1 MTKDCLFPF
10 THLYIEPKGTV
21 GPCCA
26 MYRKDS
32 NYIIQSAEDL
42 DNWDTHSDLKGIRDH
57 FRTHRDMI
65 ESDCGQCINHERAG
79 VKSMR
84 ENMFDRFPPETT
96 LLYYKTPMIRSMH
109 IKFGN
114 LCNLACRTCSEES
127 SSLLEKEFEVEYF
140 RDRKVFYAAP
150 KKNKRYGDLEW
161 YTRPGVFDKL
171 LELTANI
178 IKLQI
183 SGGEPLVNEYFW
195 RLIDHVVTNGYA
207 QNINLGINTNG
218 TVTLKPEQITMLRS
232 FRSIQF
238 DVSQDATEELSE
250 YIRTRGNWNLWVRNM
265 LQYKEMAKLGM
276 TNGDPFNHKVGITI
290 SVLNVHKLKSMVDFL
305 ESNGVLWHYQFVHW
319 PAELA
324 VDNLNQQAKDYL
336 RELYRDDHRMQ
347 FVIKYLDDNKSRP
360 LLETTKQYMDRR
372 DAKALTIYKN
382 FTTFEQ
388 LEPTWY
394 KLITQ

>member
-42 DNWDTHSDLKGIRDH
+42 DNWGTHPDLKGIRDH

-65 ESDCGQCINHERAG
+65 EPDCGQCINHERAG

-84 ENMFDRFPPETT
+84 ENMFDRFEPSETNF
-96 LLYYKTPMIRSMH
+96 YYNNPLIRSMH

-127 SSLLEKEFEVEYF
+127 SSLLEKEFNVEYIN
-140 RDRKVFYAAP
+140 DRKVFYASP
-150 KKNKRYGDLEW
+150 NKNKRYGDLEW

-195 RLIDHVVTNGYA
+195 RLMEHVVTNGYA

-218 TVTLKPEQITMLRS
+218 TVTLKPDQIIMLRS
-232 FRSIQF
+232 FKSIQF

-250 YIRTRGNWNLWVRNM
+250 YIRTRGSWDLWVRNM
-265 LQYKEMAKLGM
+265 LQYKEMSKQGM
-276 TNGDPFNHKVGITI
+276 INGDTFHHKVGITI
-290 SVLNVHKLKSMVDFL
+290 SVLNVHKLTPLINFV
-305 ESNGVLWHYQFVHW
+305 ESHGIRWHYQFVHW

-324 VDNLNQQAKDYL
+324 VDNLNDQAKDYL
-336 RELYRDDHRMQ
+336 RNLYKDDPRMQ
-347 FVIKYLDDNKSRP
+347 FVIKYLDDNKPRL

-382 FTTFEQ
+382 FTIFEK

-394 KLITQ
+394 KIITQ